1 LAETIGVFHLKPSA
15 YWNNIYRNSISANA
29 ESRQPRYIHAVLKQQ
44 RELFFGLIRIHV
56 LVHAAHEPIFGL
68 AMMEELAHH
77 GYRIGPGTLYPL
89 LHGLER
95 SGLLKSSIKTVEGR
109 KRRVYRITGEG
120 RKALARAS
128 EKVDELH
135 HELHEERP
143 RKMTR

>member
-1 LAETIGVFHLKPSA
+1 MVVLGKPIVHS
-15 YWNNIYRNSISANA
+15 NNIYRNSISANA
-29 ESRQPRYIHAVLKQQ
+29 GSGPARYIHAVLKQQ

-68 AMMEELAHH
+68 AMMEELALH

-95 SGLLKSSIKTVEGR
+95 GGLLKSSIKTVDGR
-109 KRRVYRITGEG
+109 KRRVYRITKEG

-143 RKMTR
+143 RKIGG